1 MTKTDELREK
11 IADTI
16 SEAAQTKAEL
26 LSDKSTSDY
35 QHGWQSGLMYALE
48 EIQKLLAILPAQ
60 PDVSG
65 LVGALERIV
74 SIEPIEEDPGDE
86 YGFSNCQIMGHNEG
100 VAECQDIAR
109 QALKD
114 AQPIGGE
121 DVHARVSLKNKIVS
135 AILSYPPD
143 TMSKA
148 EYMADQILD
157 AAKALTLSATPE
169 SGEAALSIGSALVTI
184 DADGIGYAI
193 LRDGKYVPGKVE
205 IQTPED
211 LKAALTN
218 TEGGE

>member
-74 SIEPIEEDPGDE
+74 SIEPIEEDPGEE
-86 YGFSNCQIMGHNEG
+86 YGYSNCQIMGPYDG
-100 VAECQDIAR
+100 GAECLEIAR
-109 QALKD
+109 QAL
-114 AQPIGGE
+114 
-121 DVHARVSLKNKIVS
+121 
-135 AILSYPPD
+135 
-143 TMSKA
+143 
-148 EYMADQILD
+148 
-157 AAKALTLSATPE
+157 
-169 SGEAALSIGSALVTI
+169 
-184 DADGIGYAI
+184 
-193 LRDGKYVPGKVE
+193 
-205 IQTPED
+205 
-211 LKAALTN
+211 
-218 TEGGE
+218 